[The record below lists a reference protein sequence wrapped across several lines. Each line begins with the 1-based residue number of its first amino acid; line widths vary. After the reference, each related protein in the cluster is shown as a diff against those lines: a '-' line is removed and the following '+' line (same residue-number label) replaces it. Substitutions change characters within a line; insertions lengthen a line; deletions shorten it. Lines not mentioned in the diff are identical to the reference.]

1 MNVNKL
7 SLLILGI
14 IISCGSTLA
23 EAAITS
29 ETRTLS
35 GDVNAIFLWA
45 VDADDMNFHAD
56 ASDFSDLAGW
66 TLDRNPGNAA
76 INDNSAW
83 VLTAPGVANG
93 GGAIGSTGATVE
105 IGFDYV
111 VGGLFGVSAFQYQF
125 ARVLF
130 DGVNANVEAS
140 GARTLVRSAIVN
152 TGLNFGPALNA
163 AQFDAID
170 SYFATMPAAAS
181 VPIPN
186 SVILMSSAIAFI
198 GISRRR
204 LGRASERPAMLH
216 S

>member
-1 MNVNKL
+1 MNMNKL

-14 IISCGSTLA
+14 IVTFGSSLA
-23 EAAITS
+23 EAAVTS
-29 ETRTLS
+29 EARSLS
-35 GDVNAIFLWA
+35 GDVNAIFLWT
-45 VDADDMNFHAD
+45 VDPGDVRFDAA
-56 ASDFSDLAGW
+56 ASDFGALAGW
-66 TLDRNPGNAA
+66 TLDRNPNNLPL
-76 INDNSAW
+76 NDNSAW

-93 GGAIGSTGATVE
+93 NGAIGTASATVE

-130 DGVNANVEAS
+130 DGVNANVRSS

-152 TGLNFGPALNA
+152 TGFNFGPSLNA

-186 SVILMSSAIAFI
+186 AVILMSSALVFM
-198 GISRRR
+198 GYSRRR
-204 LGRASERPAMLH
+204 QARAQTPRT
-216 S
+216 